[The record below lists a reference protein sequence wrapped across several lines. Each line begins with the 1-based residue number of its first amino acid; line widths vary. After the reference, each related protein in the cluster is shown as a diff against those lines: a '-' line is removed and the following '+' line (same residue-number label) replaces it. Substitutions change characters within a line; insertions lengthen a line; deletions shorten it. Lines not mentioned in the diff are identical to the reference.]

1 MFSSFYS
8 LLSSLKNLNILS
20 DKHQDTSLL
29 SKSHCLTKKQLGCVF
44 TGEKSVSKESSLL
57 ALANNSLTAGRNS
70 RAHKRTDGQQHKS
83 SVLSTAYQE
92 GPAHED
98 QAIEIDDENEAEN
111 TGKPQGGWGMTV
123 FSALNPSVV
132 TTGMPNHPFLKSL
145 FCISCLATKCSFLK
159 SLIFALLCQ
168 LWHTEIYL
176 LYFWIISSVLCYVNS
191 ATMSYILLI
200 WDCQLWYKSD
210 LHNDWKTG
218 VATLNW
224 AHNIFLFVPFVPR
237 SLRLYTFE

>member
-1 MFSSFYS
+1 MYKKDRSWLNIKIERIFTVKPVRRQLQVLNAIYWASIDMFSSSYS

-20 DKHQDTSLL
+20 DKDLGTSL
-29 SKSHCLTKKQLGCVF
+29 SPKSNCLTCTKKQLGCAF

-98 QAIEIDDENEAEN
+98 QPIEIDDENEAEN

-132 TTGMPNHPFLKSL
+132 TTGTSNYPFLS
-145 FCISCLATKCSFLK
+145 FCVSCLATNCL
-159 SLIFALLCQ
+159 
-168 LWHTEIYL
+168 
-176 LYFWIISSVLCYVNS
+176 
-191 ATMSYILLI
+191 
-200 WDCQLWYKSD
+200 
-210 LHNDWKTG
+210 
-218 VATLNW
+218 
-224 AHNIFLFVPFVPR
+224 P
-237 SLRLYTFE
+237 